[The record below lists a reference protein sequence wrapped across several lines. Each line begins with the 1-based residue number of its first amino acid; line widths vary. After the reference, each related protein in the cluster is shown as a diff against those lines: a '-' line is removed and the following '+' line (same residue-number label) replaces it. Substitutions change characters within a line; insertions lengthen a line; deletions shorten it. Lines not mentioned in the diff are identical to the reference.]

1 MEESVSDATVLE
13 SAVLSET
20 EDVSSLAMELVS
32 LSATEEVSSDAVELS
47 EADESPSAAELES
60 EAFFDA
66 T

>member
-1 MEESVSDATVLE
+1 MSDAAVLE

-20 EDVSSLAMELVS
+20 EDVSSLAVELVS

-47 EADESPSAAELES
+47 EADELLSVAELES
-60 EAFFDA
+60 LAFFDA

>member
-32 LSATEEVSSDAVELS
+32 LSATEEVSSEVVLLS
-47 EADESPSAAELES
+47 EADESLSVAELES
-60 EAFFDA
+60 AAFFEA

>member
-1 MEESVSDATVLE
+1 MLE

-20 EDVSSLAMELVS
+20 EDVSSKAVELVS

-47 EADESPSAAELES
+47 EADESLSAAELES
-60 EAFFDA
+60 EAFFEA